1 MPLITDSSGKLY
13 RQISYDSEADFERA
27 IISLA
32 DRIFGSSSIYVNVKK
47 KMAGSDIV
55 SIPDGY
61 VVDMTEAALPKFF
74 VVENEI
80 SSHDPF
86 RHIGIQLLKFATSF
100 EDAQTASRRFVM
112 EEISKDAESLARL
125 EEGCRESS
133 KRNIDNYL
141 DSAIYGP
148 LRALVIID
156 EAKNELH
163 QVLRR
168 IRANI
173 SVLEL
178 QTFEADDGSR
188 LHHFDTLYDEL
199 EAEPPGR
206 VASPENIARRKARR
220 ARRARSDTIV
230 VPAREQGFK
239 EVFLGEN
246 RWSAIRIGAAMKE
259 KIKYIAAYQIKPV
272 SAVTHIAEVKEIRP
286 YKDTG
291 KYALIFRGP
300 AQEIG
305 PIPLKD
311 PQKSPQSPVY
321 VNRDEL
327 LKASSFDEVLL

>member
-1 MPLITDSSGKLY
+1 MPVITDSSGKLY
-13 RQISYDSEADFERA
+13 RQISYDSEADFERV

-47 KMAGSDIV
+47 RIAGSDIV
-55 SIPDGY
+55 TIPDGY
-61 VVDMTEAALPKFF
+61 VVDMTEVALPKFF

-100 EDAQTASRRFVM
+100 EDAQTAVRRFVM
-112 EEISKDAESLARL
+112 EEISKNAESLARL

-141 DSAIYGP
+141 DSAIYGAF
-148 LRALVIID
+148 RALVIID
-156 EAKNELH
+156 EARNELH

-178 QTFEADDGSR
+178 QTFKADDGSR
-188 LHHFDTLYDEL
+188 LHHFDTLYDEF

-206 VASPENIARRKARR
+206 VTSPENIARRK

-259 KIKYIAAYQIKPV
+259 KIKFIAAYQIRPV
-272 SAVTHIAEVKEIRP
+272 SAVTHIADVK
-286 YKDTG
+286 
-291 KYALIFRGP
+291 
-300 AQEIG
+300 
-305 PIPLKD
+305 
-311 PQKSPQSPVY
+311 
-321 VNRDEL
+321 
-327 LKASSFDEVLL
+327 